1 MKNILSD
8 LNGWQRLFIVI
19 TLLIQLPITIFAI
32 TEHKEY
38 IDAKFITA
46 KLKSLNEKESS
57 PYKVEIFNLWDV
69 SQTTYI
75 PLSDLNVEINAVPKV
90 ENKNEIESKVA
101 EARRSGYT
109 DKEIVEFLNKEW
121 KIDTTKARTLGI
133 NDTVILNKIIAQ
145 SQNIFRFIINVGNN
159 QNKYAV
165 AVDGSGTSEQLR
177 ETASNVHNVVE
188 DFYKINFIK
197 NSIFIL
203 SISALISLIV
213 YVVGYALGWVY
224 KGFKK

>member
-165 AVDGSGTSEQLR
+165 AVDGSGTSEQMR
-177 ETASNVHNVVE
+177 
-188 DFYKINFIK
+188 
-197 NSIFIL
+197 
-203 SISALISLIV
+203 
-213 YVVGYALGWVY
+213 
-224 KGFKK
+224 